1 MSNMSY
7 CRFRNT
13 LNDLEDCVYALEDIN
28 LEDLS
33 QEELWAAKRMR
44 NLCEEYIELF
54 DSVERGEDEY

>member
-13 LNDLEDCVYALEDIN
+13 LNDLEDCVYALEDTN

-44 NLCEEYIELF
+44 HLCKEYIELF
-54 DSVERGEDEY
+54 DSVEGGEDEY

>member
-13 LNDLEDCVYALEDIN
+13 LNDLEDCVYALEGID

-44 NLCEEYIELF
+44 HLCEEYIELF

>member
-13 LNDLEDCVYALEDIN
+13 LNDLEDCVYAIEDID

-44 NLCEEYIELF
+44 HLCEEYIELF

>member
-44 NLCEEYIELF
+44 HLCEEYIELF
-54 DSVERGEDEY
+54 DSVEGGEDEY

>member
-54 DSVERGEDEY
+54 DSVERGEDGY

>member
-13 LNDLEDCVYALEDIN
+13 LNDLEDCVYALEDID
-28 LEDLS
+28 LKDLS
-33 QEELWAAKRMR
+33 DEELWAAKRMR

>member
-44 NLCEEYIELF
+44 SLCEEYIELF
-54 DSVERGEDEY
+54 DSVEGGEDEY

>member
-1 MSNMSY
+1 MSY